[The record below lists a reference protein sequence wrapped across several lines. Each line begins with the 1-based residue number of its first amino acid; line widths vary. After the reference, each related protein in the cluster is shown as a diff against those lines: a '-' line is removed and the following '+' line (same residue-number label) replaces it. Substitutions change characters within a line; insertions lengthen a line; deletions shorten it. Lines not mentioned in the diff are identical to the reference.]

1 MQGPQHREGC
11 WLQRGGQASAATS
24 EKRRAEQ
31 IHRSV
36 LLCSRKMRM
45 ACSWRFSFV
54 REEERPFAD
63 TGGVTWAAGPMEV
76 VIV

>member
-1 MQGPQHREGC
+1 MRGPQQREGC
-11 WLQRGGQASAATS
+11 WLQKGGQASAVTS
-24 EKRRAEQ
+24 EKQRAEQ

-45 ACSWRFSFV
+45 ACYWRFSSV
-54 REEERPFAD
+54 REEERQFAG

-76 VIV
+76 AIV